1 MYCKCSY
8 RKQFIQKAVAVIC
21 VGLLHNTSC
30 VKLGVLSAMHF
41 ISKAWKLINLTTVKN
56 CFEKCG
62 LYQLSV
68 YSNDDDALNLRK
80 MEIAGM
86 VCNLIECG
94 WSTT

>member
-1 MYCKCSY
+1 VLY
-8 RKQFIQKAVAVIC
+8 VV
-21 VGLLHNTSC
+21 LLHNTSC
-30 VKLGVLSAMHF
+30 VKLGVLSAMRF
-41 ISKAWKLINLTTVKN
+41 ISKAWMLITLTTVKN

-68 YSNDDDALNLRK
+68 YSNDDDALNLK
-80 MEIAGM
+80 KLEIIGI